1 MKNNILNITNGD
13 YFNDYFK
20 SKHDTT
26 SVAFCEVMMDGETVC
41 DIYSEDFIKL
51 RCSALKVDQSKYRAK
66 MHAYD
71 ALKQDTYH
79 EIHLWFGKDT
89 FCQMNLLTLLAY
101 LEQIEYCGRII
112 LNYINDETFE
122 VLEPDID
129 VQLGKYKKIYT
140 DILILKHMSGDIG
153 VLDEKAIGLYFD
165 YHSDDGMLVKLIK
178 QNSNKN
184 KMELICLLL
193 EKSKDYGLSDL
204 QAERL
209 IELNW

>member
-26 SVAFCEVMMDGETVC
+26 SVAFCEAMMDGETVC

-51 RCSALKVDQSKYRAK
+51 RCSALKVDENEYRSKMY
-66 MHAYD
+66 AYN
-71 ALKQDTYH
+71 ALKQDTYN

-101 LEQIEYCGRII
+101 LEQIEYCRRII
-112 LNYINDETFE
+112 LNYIDDETFKI
-122 VLEPDID
+122 LEADIE

-140 DILILKHMSGDIG
+140 DILILKQMSGDIG
-153 VLDEKAIGLYFD
+153 ILDEKAIELYFD
-165 YHSDDGMLVKLIK
+165 YRSDDRMLANLVK
-178 QNSNKN
+178 QNSDKN
-184 KMELICLLL
+184 KTELICLLL

-204 QAERL
+204 QAERI
-209 IELNW
+209 IELNM